1 MVTQRIRLD
10 MIPTAINPTVN
21 VSQYDV
27 GLRTLQFELFAG
39 SRRVDVPEEAI
50 VLLNG
55 SKPDNTVFSYACTYS
70 GNVVT
75 SDVQEQ
81 MTVVHGIVE
90 CELRIQHG
98 NNTIATTNFNLR
110 VKESP
115 YDSAKPSESE
125 LEGIQAIIDAGV
137 EEATNTALTAAQ
149 NATASATEAES
160 YAHGGTDSRTGEET
174 DNARYYKEQSEI
186 IKNQISQAAALF
198 IPTFS
203 VDWDSTS
210 PTFGHLISN
219 TEAQGIR
226 FTLENGHLYGELLEG

>member
-55 SKPDNTVFSYACTYS
+55 SKPDGTVFSYACTYS

-81 MTVVHGIVE
+81 MTVVHGTVE
-90 CELRIQHG
+90 CELRIQLG
-98 NNTIATTNFNLR
+98 NSTIATTNFNLR

-137 EEATNTALTAAQ
+137 EEATNIALTAAQ
-149 NATASATEAES
+149 NATASATEAQS
-160 YAHGGTDSRTGEET
+160 YAVGGTNTRTGEDT
-174 DNARYYKEQSEI
+174 DNAKYYKEQAET
-186 IKNQISQAAALF
+186 IKEQIAQAGALVV
-198 IPTFS
+198 PTFS
-203 VDWDSTS
+203 IDYDPTS
-210 PTFGHLISN
+210 PTYGHLISM
-219 TEAQGIR
+219 TEASGIT
-226 FTLENGHLYGELLEG
+226 FSIENGHLFGELT